1 MFKSKTVESI
11 LSNFTTMIKELQVI
25 EDKQNEV
32 VGGIDSKIQD
42 LQIDRINAEVEKERA
57 KKVRQKIE
65 EIVK

>member
-42 LQIDRINAEVEKERA
+42 LQIDRINAEFEKERA

>member
-11 LSNFTTMIKELQVI
+11 LSNFTAMIKELQVI